1 MLGKS
6 WFFSHHHTERHPAC
20 LIEGRAA
27 PVEEGIERAAR
38 ILTEARYPII
48 YGL

>member
-6 WFFSHHHTERHPAC
+6 WFFNHHHTDDPAC
-20 LIEGRAA
+20 LIEGEPAT
-27 PVEEGIERAAR
+27 VEEGIERAAR

-48 YGL
+48 YGLC